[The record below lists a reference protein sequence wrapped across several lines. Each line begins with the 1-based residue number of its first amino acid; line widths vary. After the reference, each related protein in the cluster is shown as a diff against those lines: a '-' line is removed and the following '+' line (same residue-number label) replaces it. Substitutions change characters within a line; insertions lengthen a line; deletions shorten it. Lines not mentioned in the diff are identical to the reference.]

1 MLSGRQVGLCSS
13 AILDAILIHCFRVE
27 SVADYSYR
35 IAIMCMF
42 PLATLA
48 LCLDTV
54 KCLKISLFYD
64 LAESLVGDIT
74 PADNIA
80 KDKKHQREVQSIEYI
95 EHKLL
100 DRIEGSKLSN
110 EIESILVL

>member
-1 MLSGRQVGLCSS
+1 
-13 AILDAILIHCFRVE
+13 
-27 SVADYSYR
+27 
-35 IAIMCMF
+35 MCMF

-74 PADNIA
+74 PADNVA